1 MPLNKLPINPD
12 PTQLNTELKRDI
24 FKDLN
29 CAQIGVIKSF
39 DASDQ
44 SATIQIAMKRI
55 VEIQDD
61 GTKVLED
68 YPLILKCPVVFPSG
82 GGFTLTFP
90 VSDGDECL
98 VVFADRGI
106 DNWFV
111 SGSGQQPASPRK
123 HDINDAIAIVGV
135 RSNPRALDNVSTTS
149 AQIRTDDGSSFVEV
163 NAEGVKVHAGTVYS
177 WDCHGYGEKWTWTGG
192 SNWTHDT
199 YFTGATVTTNAH
211 SINPPEIP

>member
-1 MPLNKLPINPD
+1 MPLNKLPVNTD
-12 PTQLNTELKRDI
+12 PTHLNTELKRDI

-29 CAQIGVIKSF
+29 CAQIGVIKAF

-123 HDINDAIAIVGV
+123 HDINDAIAIVGI
-135 RSNPRALDNVSTTS
+135 RSNPRALDNVSNTA
-149 AQIRTDDGSSFVEV
+149 AQIRTDDGTSFVEI
-163 NAEGVKVHAGTVYS
+163 NNQGVHVHAGTVYS
-177 WDCHGYGEKWTWTGG
+177 WDCHGYGQKLTWTGG
-192 SNWTHDT
+192 NTWHYDNYTN
-199 YFTGATVTTNAH
+199 GAIVTSTDH
-211 SINPPEIP
+211 SINPPVIP